1 MKELLKRIV
10 AMILVLLFAVIL
22 GLFFYCIIFKTEWIV
37 PMLFVLIIY
46 PVVLYVIFWLKK
58 VFSTKA
64 DVENYKKM
72 VASGQESDE
81 KATDE
86 KMSSGEGNTDSSS
99 DDETIDS

>member
-10 AMILVLLFAVIL
+10 AMILVILFELIL

-46 PVVLYVIFWLKK
+46 PVVLYVAMWLRK
-58 VFSTKA
+58 VFSTRA

-72 VASGQESDE
+72 KTSEQESDE

-86 KMSSGEGNTDSSS
+86 KMSSGDGDTDS
-99 DDETIDS
+99 

>member
-10 AMILVLLFAVIL
+10 AMMLVLIFAVLL

-46 PVVLYVIFWLKK
+46 PVVLYVAMWLRK
-58 VFSTKA
+58 VFSTRA

-72 VASGQESDE
+72 KASEQESGEKTSDE
-81 KATDE
+81 N
-86 KMSSGEGNTDSSS
+86 MSSG
-99 DDETIDS
+99 DENIDS

>member
-46 PVVLYVIFWLKK
+46 PVVLYVAMWLRK
-58 VFSTKA
+58 VFSTRA

-72 VASGQESDE
+72 KTSEQESDE

-86 KMSSGEGNTDSSS
+86 KMSSGDGDTDS
-99 DDETIDS
+99 

>member
-10 AMILVLLFAVIL
+10 AMMLVLIFAVLL

-46 PVVLYVIFWLKK
+46 PVALYVAMWLRK
-58 VFSTKA
+58 VFSTRA

-72 VASGQESDE
+72 KASEQESGEKTSDE
-81 KATDE
+81 N
-86 KMSSGEGNTDSSS
+86 MSSG
-99 DDETIDS
+99 DENIDS

>member
-46 PVVLYVIFWLKK
+46 PVVLYVAMWLRK
-58 VFSTKA
+58 VFSTRA

-72 VASGQESDE
+72 KTSEQESDE

-86 KMSSGEGNTDSSS
+86 KMSSCDGDTDS
-99 DDETIDS
+99 

>member
-10 AMILVLLFAVIL
+10 AMMLVLIFAVLL

-46 PVVLYVIFWLKK
+46 PVVLYVAMWLRK
-58 VFSTKA
+58 VFSTRA

-72 VASGQESDE
+72 KASEQESGE
-81 KATDE
+81 KASDE
-86 KMSSGEGNTDSSS
+86 NMSSG
-99 DDETIDS
+99 DENIDS

>member
-46 PVVLYVIFWLKK
+46 PVVLYVAMWLRK
-58 VFSTKA
+58 VFSTRA

-72 VASGQESDE
+72 KTSEQGSDE

-86 KMSSGEGNTDSSS
+86 KMFSCDGDTDS
-99 DDETIDS
+99 